1 MSEAALHDWNVSME
15 EAVAIQQRL
24 RHLVQRS
31 PTLALDAVR
40 TVAGIDVSY
49 KDVSRAAAVV
59 LALPS
64 LEVIEQAEAIRET
77 TFPYVPGLLS
87 FREVPAVLDVLTK
100 LTVLPDVLMC
110 DGQGYAHP
118 RRLGLA
124 SHLGV
129 YLGRPAVGCA
139 KSRLIGRYEV
149 PGPNIGDRS
158 PLVDRG
164 EVIGAVLRTK
174 PGTNPLF
181 VSVGHLLDLDTAVEL
196 VLRCLCG
203 YRLPE
208 PTRLADKLTKRRE
221 GTQ

>member
-1 MSEAALHDWNVSME
+1 MSEAALHDWDVSPE
-15 EAVAIQQRL
+15 EAIAIQQRL
-24 RHLVQRS
+24 RHLVQRR

-40 TVAGIDVSY
+40 TVAGIDASY
-49 KDVSRAAAVV
+49 KDVSRAAVVV
-59 LALPS
+59 LAFPS
-64 LEVIEQAEAIRET
+64 LEVVEQVEAIRKT

-87 FREVPAVLDVLTK
+87 FREVPAVLDALAK

-129 YLGRPAVGCA
+129 YLNRPSVGCA
-139 KSRLIGRYEV
+139 KSRLIGRYEE
-149 PGPNIGDRS
+149 PGPNRGDRS
-158 PLVDRG
+158 PLVDHG

-174 PGTNPLF
+174 PRTNPLF
-181 VSVGHLLDLDTAVEL
+181 VSVGHLLDLETAVEL
-196 VLRCLCG
+196 VLRCLRG

-208 PTRLADKLTKRRE
+208 PTRLADKLTRS
-221 GTQ
+221 